1 MEQQVEVK
9 VPSVKELPE
18 IVVALMARIEVL
30 EAKLEELTVKPA
42 KVEPKEMTKDDAR
55 RILNGDL
62 KDKKHKDAA
71 EVLGLTYGQVYS
83 CRLEFTF
90 KDIHKELRNSGWK
103 NTWVK

>member
-1 MEQQVEVK
+1 MESNVEVK

-18 IVVALMARIEVL
+18 IIVALTARIVAL
-30 EAKLEELTVKPA
+30 EAKIVALETKPV

-62 KDKKHKDAA
+62 KDLKHKEAA
-71 EVLGLTYGQVYS
+71 EKLGLTYGQIYS

-90 KDIHKELRNSGWK
+90 KDIHKELKNSGWK
-103 NTWVK
+103 NTWTK